1 MKETEMLKKNYEFRT
16 VLTKG
21 HFFIGKQLK
30 VVILR
35 NRKKCKLLGIAI
47 SAKNGK
53 NVDELIKVIK
63 NNLTSDI
70 KYFDDDIFTDKSIR
84 FMVSEIIRE
93 KALLYLQDE
102 IPHGIA
108 VDIVEFKE
116 DSKKVIIDADIICER
131 EAHKPIILGR
141 NGEMI
146 KKIGTASRIDIE
158 NLVGLKVYLSLFVK
172 VRDNWRNNFNQMNNL
187 GYTEE

>member
-53 NVDELIKVIK
+53 AYLRNRTKRLIREGYKALETSIENGYTIVILIK
-63 NNLTSDI
+63 NNVNLKNL
-70 KYFDDDIFTDKSIR
+70 KY
-84 FMVSEIIRE
+84 
-93 KALLYLQDE
+93 
-102 IPHGIA
+102 
-108 VDIVEFKE
+108 
-116 DSKKVIIDADIICER
+116 
-131 EAHKPIILGR
+131 
-141 NGEMI
+141 
-146 KKIGTASRIDIE
+146 IDILNE
-158 NLVGLKVYLSLFVK
+158 LKDTLKKAQIFFIEK
-172 VRDNWRNNFNQMNNL
+172 NI
-187 GYTEE
+187 E